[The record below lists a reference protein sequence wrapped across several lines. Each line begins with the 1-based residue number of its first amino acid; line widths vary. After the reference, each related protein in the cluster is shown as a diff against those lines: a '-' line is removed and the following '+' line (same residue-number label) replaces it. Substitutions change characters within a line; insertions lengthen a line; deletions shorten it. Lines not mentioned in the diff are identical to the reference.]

1 MVRVGVEVRVRVRI
15 RIMVRVMVRVRARVM
30 VGVWVTCTSSAFM
43 LLKYDVRVAISSPV
57 WTWSNLEA
65 MVASVAST
73 VVTSSVR
80 TPVRFGVGT

>member
-1 MVRVGVEVRVRVRI
+1 MARVRVRI
-15 RIMVRVMVRVRARVM
+15 RIMVRVRARV
-30 VGVWVTCTSSAFM
+30 VVWVRVTCTSSAFM